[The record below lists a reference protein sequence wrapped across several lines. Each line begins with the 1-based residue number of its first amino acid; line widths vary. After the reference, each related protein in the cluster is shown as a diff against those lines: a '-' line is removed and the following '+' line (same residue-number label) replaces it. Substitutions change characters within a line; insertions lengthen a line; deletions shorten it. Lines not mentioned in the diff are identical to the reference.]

1 MRKVRKRWKEGKE
14 ESQRQRR
21 NHGDAYGIILSGGW
35 RRKETYA
42 GKIVPTYLS

>member
-1 MRKVRKRWKEGKE
+1 MEGRE
-14 ESQRQRR
+14 GGRQRQQR

-42 GKIVPTYLS
+42 GKIVPIYLS